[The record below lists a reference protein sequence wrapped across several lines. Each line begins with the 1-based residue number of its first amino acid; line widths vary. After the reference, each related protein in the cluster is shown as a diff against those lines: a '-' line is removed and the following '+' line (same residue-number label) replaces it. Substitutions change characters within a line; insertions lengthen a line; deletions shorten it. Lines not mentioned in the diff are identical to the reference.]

1 MSMDSSVRVA
11 IRVKRL
17 CMLAAMHL
25 GMDWYLSGYKFIL
38 GPFEL
43 ALFVRP
49 GVRSVT
55 HANLMITPF
64 AMWRRS

>member
-1 MSMDSSVRVA
+1 
-11 IRVKRL
+11 
-17 CMLAAMHL
+17 MLAAMHP
-25 GMDWYLSGYKFIL
+25 GMDWYLSGRKFIL